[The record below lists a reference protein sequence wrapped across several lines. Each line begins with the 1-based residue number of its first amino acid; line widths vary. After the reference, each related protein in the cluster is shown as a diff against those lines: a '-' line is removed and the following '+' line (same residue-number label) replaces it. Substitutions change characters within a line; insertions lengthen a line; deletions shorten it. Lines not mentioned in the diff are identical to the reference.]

1 MRAAPRLLWS
11 GLFAAWLA
19 LAAIL
24 AAPAVMP
31 MRMLADASF
40 AGAGAVCGDH
50 GAEPA
55 EADHHPMVACA
66 LCLCCVPL
74 LVVLPTL
81 PAPPM
86 PAVIL
91 VASVGPTPP
100 ARAPP
105 EADHPAAYPRG
116 PPASI

>member
-1 MRAAPRLLWS
+1 VRAAPRLLWS